1 MMAIEYCLLLKS
13 NKLSNEILAGKIESL
28 GYLCNNIEFLEKG
41 ICINLNNE
49 IGFSIFLINTN
60 NSQYNSWET
69 NFMENEFEFER
80 SLKFRMTKD
89 YFKFK
94 ECYSV
99 MLRILFDLVIDLNE
113 EAIFI
118 NNGDTELCIFREN
131 RTILV
136 NNENGI
142 WESCCFKDI
151 IEEKK
156 YGLNVI
162 GL

>member
-28 GYLCNNIEFLEKG
+28 EYLCNNIEFLEKG

-49 IGFSIFLINTN
+49 IGL
-60 NSQYNSWET
+60 
-69 NFMENEFEFER
+69 
-80 SLKFRMTKD
+80 TKD